1 MAEMTEFRCEVG
13 VVLSSAASA
22 EEMAIMSETALERLL
37 TSDSA
42 QELASGFVV
51 SANLE
56 RPSIDVDFT
65 IEAVSEAEAYRKL
78 GLLLPALTEAL
89 PSVEEKAAGW
99 SHLRRIELAAV

>member
-1 MAEMTEFRCEVG
+1 MTEMIEFRCEVG
-13 VVLSSAASA
+13 VVLNSAASE
-22 EEMAIMSETALERLL
+22 EEMAAMTETALERLL
-37 TSDSA
+37 GSEQA
-42 QELASGFVV
+42 LELASGFVV

-65 IEAVSEAEAYRKL
+65 IEAQSEAEAYRKL

-89 PSVEEKAAGW
+89 PSVGEKVAG